1 MDLSAPLGHSV
12 NDGIDRE
19 LCTFHYT
26 SISDAATCLC
36 TLGNRALLAKMDIKQ
51 AYRNIPVSPDDR
63 YLLGISWENM
73 VYVDQ
78 VLPFGLRSAPLIF
91 SAVADA
97 LLWIMQKRGVT
108 WAIHY
113 IDDFLTLGAPDSSE
127 CFRNMQ
133 LMEET
138 CARAGLPIEPSKSVG
153 PATSIVFLGIKLDSV
168 SGTLSL
174 PEDKLLKIKESL
186 AKWRGFKACRKR
198 DLLSLIGV
206 LSHASKVVRASRIFL
221 RRLIDLSTT
230 ARRLDHFIRLNE
242 DARSDL
248 EWWAQFVSSWNGV
261 SLLSSVSNQPPDLTV
276 TSDAS
281 GSWGCGAFWDINWFQ
296 LEWAG
301 LLREAH
307 IAIKELVPIV
317 IATAIWGSQW
327 RGKVIRV
334 LSDNAAVITAI
345 NKNTTRLRESAH
357 LLRCLAFI
365 CASFQCQLRAAHIP
379 GPHNTSADAL
389 SRNKLMLF
397 HSLNPQARPVPTP
410 IPPELIHLLIIDI
423 PDWTSRRWTTLW
435 TSIFLA
441 D

>member
-1 MDLSAPLGHSV
+1 MEADNGPLSPSRPQCQRRHRQGTLHVSLYINIRRRHPPLHS
-12 NDGIDRE
+12 GKQSR
-19 LCTFHYT
+19 
-26 SISDAATCLC
+26 
-36 TLGNRALLAKMDIKQ
+36 LLAKMDIKQ

-221 RRLIDLSTT
+221 RKLIDLSTT

-296 LEWAG
+296 LE
-301 LLREAH
+301 
-307 IAIKELVPIV
+307 
-317 IATAIWGSQW
+317 
-327 RGKVIRV
+327 
-334 LSDNAAVITAI
+334 
-345 NKNTTRLRESAH
+345 
-357 LLRCLAFI
+357 
-365 CASFQCQLRAAHIP
+365 
-379 GPHNTSADAL
+379 
-389 SRNKLMLF
+389 
-397 HSLNPQARPVPTP
+397 
-410 IPPELIHLLIIDI
+410 
-423 PDWTSRRWTTLW
+423 
-435 TSIFLA
+435 
-441 D
+441 